1 MATAA
6 AAESI
11 GGAGVLQIER
21 VPCLSDNYSWLLHEP
36 QQGVTAVDPAEAAPV
51 LAALRSKGWNLTHI
65 INTHHHYD
73 HVGGNAELQRE
84 FGCTVVGPAAD
95 HARIPGIQ
103 VQLKDGDRFQFG
115 AAEMVCYDTPGHTRG
130 HVTYHFPAA
139 KALFPGD
146 TLFSLGCG
154 RLFEG
159 TPAQMWAS
167 LSKLTPLPGDT
178 LVYCA
183 HEYTA
188 SNAKFAAHVDEG
200 NEDLQRMKADIE
212 AKRARGE
219 PTVPSQLGDE
229 LKCNPFLR
237 PDSPAI
243 RSKLGVPEGASND
256 VAFGAIRAAK
266 DTFR

>member
-1 MATAA
+1 M
-6 AAESI
+6 
-11 GGAGVLQIER
+11 LQIER

-36 QQGVTAVDPAEAAPV
+36 QQGVTAVVDPAEAAPV
-51 LAALRSKGWNLTHI
+51 LAALQAKGWKLTHI

-73 HVGGNAELQRE
+73 HVGGNQALKQE
-84 FGCTVVGPAAD
+84 FGCTIVGPAAD
-95 HARIPGIQ
+95 AGRIPGID
-103 VQLKDGDRFQFG
+103 VQLKDGDRYKLG
-115 AAEMVCYDTPGHTRG
+115 AAEFICYDTPGHTRG
-130 HVTYHFPAA
+130 HVTFFFPAS

-159 TPAQMWAS
+159 TPAQMWDS
-167 LSKLTPLPGDT
+167 LSKLLPLPGDT
-178 LVYCA
+178 RVFCA

-188 SNAKFAAHVDEG
+188 SNAKFAAFVDDG
-200 NEDLQRMKADIE
+200 NTDLQQMKADID

-219 PTVPSQLGDE
+219 PTVPSLLGDE
-229 LKCNPFLR
+229 INCNPFLR

-243 RSKLGVPEGASND
+243 RAKLGVPAGASNAE
-256 VAFGAIRAAK
+256 AFGAIRSAK